1 MGSPEED
8 LFGAEVLF
16 KKSAVNIDGNKFKV
30 LDEYLED
37 EARSTE
43 EYEKYLD
50 KLEDMPK
57 LEEVTK
63 RPTRTKMPRAGGE
76 WG

>member
-1 MGSPEED
+1 MQKI
-8 LFGAEVLF
+8 F
-16 KKSAVNIDGNKFKV
+16 KKSEVNIDGNKFKV

-43 EYEKYLD
+43 DYEKYLD
-50 KLEDMPK
+50 NLEDMPK
-57 LEEVTK
+57 LEEVT
-63 RPTRTKMPRAGGE
+63 RRATRTKMPRAGGQ